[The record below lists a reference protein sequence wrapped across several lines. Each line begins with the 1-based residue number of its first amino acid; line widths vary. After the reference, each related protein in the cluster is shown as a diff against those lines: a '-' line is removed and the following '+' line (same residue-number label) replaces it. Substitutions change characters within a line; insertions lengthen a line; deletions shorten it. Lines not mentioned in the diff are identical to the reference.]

1 MAPTAC
7 RPQSFRRWKELPHT
21 LHRIDV
27 AEWRTRTIWR
37 PGDIDVWDPILQSF
51 GTQTGSHP
59 QEMVLRW
66 LRWNGEAMQLAQ
78 AVMRIR
84 EMILRGDLRAGDR
97 VAEAPLADRLGTSR
111 TPIRQALPLL
121 AQEGLLA
128 EHITRGYVVR
138 GFTAEDINEALAL
151 RGVLEGT
158 AVRRAAERGLTRATR
173 QGLRACLE
181 EIDGILAE
189 RSIDE
194 AGEAAYAEANAR
206 FHGLMVADGIGRILA
221 DALARIDCLPFAAS
235 QAVAFD
241 RPSLDRVYDLMRY
254 AHRQHHVIV
263 EALERGEAAR
273 AEALVREHALTV
285 GESISM
291 GAFELQPVAASAAAP
306 AHLSVVK

>member
-1 MAPTAC
+1 
-7 RPQSFRRWKELPHT
+7 
-21 LHRIDV
+21 
-27 AEWRTRTIWR
+27 
-37 PGDIDVWDPILQSF
+37 
-51 GTQTGSHP
+51 
-59 QEMVLRW
+59 
-66 LRWNGEAMQLAQ
+66 MQLAQ
-78 AVMRIR
+78 ALLRIR
-84 EMILRGDLRAGDR
+84 EMILRGELRAGDR
-97 VAEAPLADRLGTSR
+97 VAEAPLAERLGTSR

-158 AVRRAAERGLTRATR
+158 AVRRAAERGLSKPTRM
-173 QGLRACLE
+173 GLHACLE
-181 EIDGILAE
+181 EIDAILAK

-194 AGEAAYAEANAR
+194 DDEAKYAEVNTR
-206 FHGLMVADGIGRILA
+206 FHALMVVDGMGRILA
-221 DALARIDCLPFAAS
+221 EALARIDCLPFAAS

-285 GESISM
+285 RESIST
-291 GAFELQPVAASAAAP
+291 GAFELQAVAAP
-306 AHLSVVK
+306 TRLSIVK

>member
-1 MAPTAC
+1 
-7 RPQSFRRWKELPHT
+7 
-21 LHRIDV
+21 
-27 AEWRTRTIWR
+27 
-37 PGDIDVWDPILQSF
+37 
-51 GTQTGSHP
+51 
-59 QEMVLRW
+59 
-66 LRWNGEAMQLAQ
+66 MQLAQ

-121 AQEGLLA
+121 AQEGLLT

-158 AVRRAAERGLTRATR
+158 AVRRAAERGLTRPTR
-173 QGLRACLE
+173 QGLRACLD
-181 EIDGILAE
+181 EIDAILAT

-194 AGEAAYAEANAR
+194 EGEADYAEANTR
-206 FHGLMVADGIGRILA
+206 FHALMVKDGMGRILA
-221 DALARIDCLPFAAS
+221 EALARIDCLPFAAS

-291 GAFELQPVAASAAAP
+291 GAFELQPVAAA